1 MPVAMDAARELD
13 TSEPIN
19 RSYLARFTLGNAALE
34 REVLELF
41 AAQMPLYVEQLRAAT
56 GNKEWKLAA
65 HTIKGSAMAVGAQRL
80 ASLATSAE
88 SLVVDHDPSRYERAR
103 QAAAEDVA
111 VAAQEACDHIACLFA
126 TA

>member
-1 MPVAMDAARELD
+1 MPVANDAARELG
-13 TSEPIN
+13 TSAPVN
-19 RSYLARFTLGNAALE
+19 RTYLARFTLGNEALE

-41 AAQMPLYVEQLRAAT
+41 AAQMPLYVEQLRAAA

-80 ASLATSAE
+80 ASLATFAE
-88 SLVVDHDPSRYERAR
+88 ALLADHDTGRYERAR

-111 VAAQEACDHIACLFA
+111 VAAQEACDYIACLFA
-126 TA
+126 TG